1 MTCHL
6 PGLDYTVRHGDNDQ
20 LAFSFESK
28 MDRDIEVY
36 FDYGKDIITKNTNI
50 QKGHNKISFPS
61 TELPSDPFIIKIG
74 TKGIDCNCTFGILDF
89 NKKRGKFETIDQTF
103 QDWNKKWG
111 DEKTFPN
118 KVSKIH
124 ANDSIP
130 SQKPLL
136 VINGKRFRYMD
147 KIADVDPGDIDH
159 INVYKDE
166 EALEKYGEEGKFGV
180 VEIFTKK
187 SNIFIHGNKTETEN
201 IDPLYVVD
209 GEIQPAKR
217 DAAKDIDPD
226 NIKEINVLKGEK
238 ALKKYGEL
246 GVNGVVEIFTKGSNI
261 SIRGNQKEVENI
273 DPLFVVDGDVQPA
286 KRDATKDIDP
296 DNIKEINVLKGE
308 KALKKYGE
316 LGVNG
321 VVEVTLKKPN
331 KWKSKN
337 EVFINNQ
344 IESDTFIVF
353 DAETFEERTY
363 IHDYDHLKSVPEGSK
378 LISDIKLFNQN
389 GPFVAIGFKTES
401 EVPAQIIL
409 SSIDGRV
416 LDQKT
421 MSITRKGDI
430 INFVEFEN
438 IQLSN
443 GIYIISIQQGQ
454 EVASQKIS
462 LFR

>member
-1 MTCHL
+1 M
-6 PGLDYTVRHGDNDQ
+6 
-20 LAFSFESK
+20 AFSFETK
-28 MDRDIEVY
+28 IDKDIKVY
-36 FDYGKDIITKNTNI
+36 FDYEKDIITKNTNI
-50 QKGHNKISFPS
+50 QKGHNKITFPS
-61 TELPSDPFIIKIG
+61 AELPSDPFIIKIG

-103 QDWNKKWG
+103 KEWNKKWG

-124 ANDSIP
+124 TKDTIP
-130 SQKPLL
+130 SQKSLL

-166 EALEKYGEEGKFGV
+166 EALEEYGEEGKFGV

-187 SNIFIHGNKTETEN
+187 SNISIHGNKTETEN

-217 DAAKDIDPD
+217 DVAEDIDPD

-238 ALKKYGEL
+238 M
-246 GVNGVVEIFTKGSNI
+246 
-261 SIRGNQKEVENI
+261 
-273 DPLFVVDGDVQPA
+273 
-286 KRDATKDIDP
+286 
-296 DNIKEINVLKGE
+296 
-308 KALKKYGE
+308 LKKYGE

-321 VVEVTLKKPN
+321 VVEVTLNEPN

-337 EVFINNQ
+337 DVLTNNQ
-344 IESDTFIVF
+344 IDSDTFIVF

-363 IHDYDHLKSVPEGSK
+363 IHDYDHLKSVPKGSK

-389 GPFVAIGFKTES
+389 EPFVAIGFKTES

-443 GIYIISIQQGQ
+443 GICIISIQQGQ
-454 EVASQKIS
+454 EVTSQKIS